1 MEIEKYPILYRG
13 TVKNVRQ
20 VKACT
25 EDSAGIAIFE
35 FSSDSSI
42 KDYGKLPFKTPFKG
56 EDLCAMAV
64 QSFLDI
70 EALGI
75 NTVFIEK
82 LNPTAIMVQLV
93 DVIDPQKKDL
103 RKILKN
109 RLVPLECIIRNVVTA
124 TSSAR
129 KRMENGSIHPLVMGL
144 SKLPDEYPV
153 ILPKMFFDGST
164 KIGTT
169 DDYLPWDQLKSLS
182 GESTELLNEIELQ
195 TRRVGQYALRKG
207 SALGLVINDFKLEWA
222 LNESSELMLAD
233 VPLAMDEITSAYCG
247 SSFTSLDELNP
258 NLPIFT
264 PAINHH
270 QDSYVN
276 VSKQIYRDHYTAA
289 HPDWCRELE
298 EAKSN
303 NLSKSKYPVPNPP
316 PDTLINLVSEMFA
329 GLRNLW
335 VPKNKRGAR
344 PLTESTRD
352 YKEWAKHYYQIESQL

>member
-1 MEIEKYPILYRG
+1 MEIENYPVVYQG

-42 KDYGKLPFKTPFKG
+42 KDYGKLPFETPFKG

-93 DVIDPQKKDL
+93 DVIDPEKKDL
-103 RKILKN
+103 RQIQKN

-129 KRMENGSIHPLVMGL
+129 KRMENGSIHPLMMGL
-144 SKLPDEYPV
+144 SKLPDKYPV
-153 ILPKMFFDGST
+153 ILPKMVFDGST
-164 KIGTT
+164 KLGAT
-169 DDYLPWDQLKSLS
+169 DDYLPWDQLKTLS

-195 TRRVGQYALRKG
+195 TRRIGQYALKKG
-207 SALGLVINDFKLEWA
+207 LALGLLINDFKLEWA
-222 LNESSELMLAD
+222 LDQNGELMLAD

-247 SSFTSLDELNP
+247 SSFASLDELNP
-258 NLPIFT
+258 NLPIFV

-270 QDSYVN
+270 QNSYVN

-289 HPDWCRELE
+289 HPDWCKALE
-298 EAKSN
+298 EAKSKK
-303 NLSKSKYPVPNPP
+303 LSKSEYPLPKPP

-335 VPKNKRGAR
+335 APQNKRDAR
-344 PLTESTRD
+344 PLSESTQD
-352 YKEWAKHYYQIESQL
+352 YKEWATHYYPVESQL

>member
-144 SKLPDEYPV
+144 SKLPDKYPV

>member
-1 MEIEKYPILYRG
+1 MEIENYPILYRG
-13 TVKNVRQ
+13 TVKNVRE

-25 EDSAGIAIFE
+25 RESAGIAIFE
-35 FSSDSSI
+35 FSSDSSV

-64 QSFLDI
+64 QSFLEI

-82 LNPTAIMVQLV
+82 LNPTAILVQLV
-93 DVIDPQKKDL
+93 DVIDPEKKDL
-103 RKILKN
+103 RQINTN

-129 KRMENGSIHPLVMGL
+129 RRLENGSIHPLAMGL
-144 SKLPDEYPV
+144 SKLPDKYPV

-164 KIGTT
+164 KLGPT

-182 GESTELLNEIELQ
+182 GESTELLNEIELE
-195 TRRVGQYALRKG
+195 TRRIGQYALNKG
-207 SALGLVINDFKLEWA
+207 SALGLLINDFKLEWA
-222 LNESSELMLAD
+222 LNENGELMLAD

-247 SSFTSLDELNP
+247 SSFNSLDELDP

-270 QDSYVN
+270 QDSFVN

-289 HPDWCRELE
+289 HPEWCRALE

-303 NLSKSKYPVPNPP
+303 RKSKSEYPVPKPP
-316 PDTLINLVSEMFA
+316 PETLINLVSEMFA

-335 VPKNKRGAR
+335 TPQNTRDAR
-344 PLTESTRD
+344 PLTESTQA
-352 YKEWAKHYYQIESQL
+352 YKQWATHYYEVENHL